1 MKKINYRVFL
11 IILFLLLVINLSA
24 WAIDFF
30 ELCESGTPEEI
41 QKALQAGA
49 NINARTEYEATPLM
63 VAALSNPNPEVIK
76 ILLQAGANINAIAEE
91 GITPLMCAAA
101 NNPNPEVINALLQA
115 GADPFITDNKGK
127 RAIDYAQKG
136 TKNFNL
142 LAQSTSGEE
151 SDKGVQPTSEG
162 EYFIALECLDTPT
175 NDEVNET
182 IKIIKNRLDLL
193 GFSESIIRRCGFGH
207 ILMELPNDLDTVKVS
222 SLVIVPGFL
231 EFKND
236 KGDTQLTGAHLINAK
251 SSFDQF
257 SRSVVLIEFD
267 KIGAKEF
274 GEATKNNVGKVLAIT
289 LDGKEISAPVVQE
302 PILDGKA
309 QITGK
314 FTVESANHLAILLR
328 AGALPVKVEIL
339 ENRSV
344 GPTLGR
350 DSISKG
356 TKAGIVGLILI
367 LIFMLI
373 YYKGFGLVADFALV
387 VCMILIVGAL
397 AGLKATLTL
406 PGIAGIILTIGMAVD
421 ANILIFE
428 RIKEELRLE
437 KTFRASIDAGFNK
450 AFNTI
455 FDANV
460 TTLIA
465 ALALFYFG
473 SGPIK
478 GFAVTLSIGILAS
491 MFTAIVVTKI
501 ILEVVAV
508 KFSSKSLL

>member
-1 MKKINYRVFL
+1 MNWTKTLRIVSVVVVIFIAIILSFPLNEKINL
-11 IILFLLLVINLSA
+11 GLDLQGGSHVI
-24 WAIDFF
+24 
-30 ELCESGTPEEI
+30 
-41 QKALQAGA
+41 
-49 NINARTEYEATPLM
+49 
-63 VAALSNPNPEVIK
+63 
-76 ILLQAGANINAIAEE
+76 
-91 GITPLMCAAA
+91 
-101 NNPNPEVINALLQA
+101 
-115 GADPFITDNKGK
+115 
-127 RAIDYAQKG
+127 
-136 TKNFNL
+136 
-142 LAQSTSGEE
+142 
-151 SDKGVQPTSEG
+151 
-162 EYFIALECLDTPT
+162 LECVDTPIAPVD
-175 NDEVNET
+175 NDAVNRVLE
-182 IKIIKNRLDLL
+182 
-193 GFSESIIRRCGFGH
+193 IIRNRIDQLGVSEPVIQRQGENR
-207 ILMELPNDLDTVKVS
+207 ILIQLPGVEDPEAAVDLIGKTA
-222 SLVIVPGFL
+222 
-231 EFKND
+231 
-236 KGDTQLTGAHLINAK
+236 KGETQLTGAHLINAK
-251 SSFDQF
+251 STFDQF
-257 SRSVVLIEFD
+257 SRSVVSIEFD

-339 ENRSV
+339 ENRSI

-356 TKAGIVGLILI
+356 IKAGIVGLILI
-367 LIFMLI
+367 LIFMFI
-373 YYKGFGLVADFALV
+373 YYKRFGLVADFSLV

-428 RIKEELRLE
+428 RIKEELKLE

-450 AFNTI
+450 AFRTI

-473 SGPIK
+473 TGFIK

-501 ILEVVAV
+501 VLEVVAT
-508 KFSSKSLL
+508 KFSSKALL

>member
-1 MKKINYRVFL
+1 MNWTKTLRVTSVFVVIFIAVFLSFPLNEKINLGLDLQGGSHVILECVDTPNAPVDNDAVNRVL
-11 IILFLLLVINLSA
+11 EIIRNRIDQLGVSEPVIQRQGATRILVQLP
-24 WAIDFF
+24 
-30 ELCESGTPEEI
+30 G
-41 QKALQAGA
+41 
-49 NINARTEYEATPLM
+49 
-63 VAALSNPNPEVIK
+63 V
-76 ILLQAGANINAIAEE
+76 
-91 GITPLMCAAA
+91 
-101 NNPNPEVINALLQA
+101 
-115 GADPFITDNKGK
+115 ADPEAAVDLIGK
-127 RAIDYAQKG
+127 
-136 TKNFNL
+136 T
-142 LAQSTSGEE
+142 
-151 SDKGVQPTSEG
+151 
-162 EYFIALECLDTPT
+162 AL
-175 NDEVNET
+175 
-182 IKIIKNRLDLL
+182 
-193 GFSESIIRRCGFGH
+193 
-207 ILMELPNDLDTVKVS
+207 
-222 SLVIVPGFL
+222 L
-231 EFKND
+231 EFKNE
-236 KGDTQLTGAHLINAK
+236 KGETQLTGAHLINAK

-257 SRSVVLIEFD
+257 SRSIVSIEFD

-473 SGPIK
+473 SGFIK

-501 ILEVVAV
+501 VLEVVAV
-508 KFSSKSLL
+508 KFNSKALL